1 MCKRFSRR
9 QWHPDQR
16 RPPPHLLCPGPPH
29 FTWDTSAH
37 CSISQHVKQHRSF
50 PPPHTLST
58 TVSGEREIRET
69 RRYHKKS
76 MGGTGRG
83 GFSDHA
89 LVKRHQ
95 QHRQLTGKALGR
107 SQIGFVMTN
116 CLPPALWSSFHAWH
130 EQGPKPSGINEGLT
144 LSAQPLEFCQ
154 CRQLA

>member
-9 QWHPDQR
+9 QWHPEQR
-16 RPPPHLLCPGPPH
+16 RPPLTSSAQDPHTSLGTHLL
-29 FTWDTSAH
+29 TAA
-37 CSISQHVKQHRSF
+37 SQHVKQQRPL

-69 RRYHKKS
+69 RRYHKKG
-76 MGGTGRG
+76 MGGTGCG